1 MDDAKDEVK
10 SILEFWKLLSTHG
23 DTIHDLQARVS
34 KMTIIFNKHGERHLS
49 DIDTINAHESKLDEV
64 STNLESLL
72 KEFQTFTKPNEISG
86 KVDVYKDAVNSMQML
101 ESEILHSHT
110 DAIKTQ
116 ETKINEI
123 SNKVEECR
131 KVIYNHETKIEEINV
146 AIGEICSIQQDVQ
159 THQIENNNKSNIE
172 KFEAIK
178 TRINEMTDILN
189 ANGSAINNLETKI
202 NEMTDILNAN
212 GEVINTQKTDYIVL
226 QSKINSM
233 IDDMNSFASVGND
246 QIGKITNLEEGV
258 TQIVDQLNTM
268 SVRVRL
274 IGKTINIR
282 ETLEK
287 ESFNLLMGGNVG
299 SDSEKTPE
307 EQKATD
313 EHNEYLKKLYE
324 REAER
329 IFADDDDDEE
339 EATEPDSNE
348 ETRK

>member
-1 MDDAKDEVK
+1 MDDDKDEVK
-10 SILEFWKLLSTHG
+10 NILGLNDDEVQNHLEELEQKLIKTTGMPEVEARLYAQ
-23 DTIHDLQARVS
+23 IQYLQAV
-34 KMTIIFNKHGERHLS
+34 
-49 DIDTINAHESKLDEV
+49 
-64 STNLESLL
+64 NLE
-72 KEFQTFTKPNEISG
+72 KF
-86 KVDVYKDAVNSMQML
+86 
-101 ESEILHSHT
+101 
-110 DAIKTQ
+110 
-116 ETKINEI
+116 KI
-123 SNKVEECR
+123 
-131 KVIYNHETKIEEINV
+131 HETKIKEIDL

-172 KFEAIK
+172 KFEVIK

-329 IFADDDDDEE
+329 IFADDDDDEK